1 MTFMKTDERNNM
13 KARIFSQIL
22 CILLLMMVS
31 ACALPEVTPPVVETQ
46 APTSSFDITPE
57 TITPSVNSPQ
67 NAVVINNNN
76 LSLLTVT
83 GKVAITNPQLLS
95 WANDSQSLAVVNQ
108 TSDANGNQLFGATT
122 LSVPSLATKYV
133 YSAQGARIS
142 AIAADGRT
150 AAVIAQDQMSY
161 SLVDL
166 GANNSI
172 ILTNPPG
179 FRVGYVTFSPDLR
192 YTAVTQ
198 GEMWEVVLYSF
209 VNGAEVRRLSG
220 FETAAPVF
228 DAGFSASPQ
237 WIIWHARATAQLQE
251 VESGTLS
258 ASFSHEDFLS
268 TFTTN
273 ADGTI
278 LATAAGKTV
287 NGTFS
292 DAVTLWDITSGTE
305 MHTLVLPSSAN
316 ALSFSPDG
324 KILAIAVGKDL
335 QLWNVANGSLI
346 ATFSEH
352 LDTIALVKFSPDG
365 KAIATAGYDNQL
377 YLWQV
382 LE

>member
-1 MTFMKTDERNNM
+1 MI
-13 KARIFSQIL
+13 ARRLSQIL
-22 CILLLMMVS
+22 CILLLLMIS
-31 ACALPEVTPPVVETQ
+31 ACALPVVTPPVIETLT
-46 APTSSFDITPE
+46 PTSSFDITPE
-57 TITPSVNSPQ
+57 TITPSVTAPQ
-67 NAVVINNNN
+67 NAAVITAGNVNA
-76 LSLLTVT
+76 LTVT
-83 GKVAITNPQLLS
+83 AKVPVASPQLLEWS
-95 WANDSQSLAVVNQ
+95 SDSQTLAVVNQ
-108 TSDANGNQLFGATT
+108 TSDASGNQLFGVTT
-122 LSVPSLATKYV
+122 LTSPSLAPKYV
-133 YSAQGARIS
+133 YSVQGARIS
-142 AIAADGRT
+142 AVAADGRT

-166 GANNSI
+166 GANNTT
-172 ILTNPPG
+172 ILTNTPG
-179 FRVGYVTFSPDLR
+179 FRVGYVTFSPDLK

-198 GEMWEVVLYSF
+198 AEMWEVVLYNF

-268 TFTTN
+268 AFTLSP
-273 ADGTI
+273 DGTI

-287 NGTFS
+287 NGAFS
-292 DAVTLWDITSGTE
+292 PAVTLWDVTSGVE
-305 MHTLVLPSSAN
+305 MNTLILPSNAN

-324 KILAIAVGKDL
+324 KLLAVAEDKDL
-335 QLWNVANGSLI
+335 QLWRVSDGVLI
-346 ATFSEH
+346 GTFSEH
-352 LDTIALVKFSPDG
+352 LDSIALVKFSPDG

-382 LE
+382 LQ